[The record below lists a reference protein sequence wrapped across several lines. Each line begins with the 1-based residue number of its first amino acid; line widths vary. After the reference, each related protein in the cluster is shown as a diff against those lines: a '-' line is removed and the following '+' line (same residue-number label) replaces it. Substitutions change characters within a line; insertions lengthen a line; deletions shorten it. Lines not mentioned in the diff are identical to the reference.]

1 MYHRI
6 VRLFVLF
13 ASALFLL
20 LTSNTTAFSAAPSP
34 IQQDTP
40 VNVPLDADAL
50 EQFWQELYPSA
61 GLIGTA
67 NNTNVYT
74 SELLAKATPDECFN
88 GIGADESADPVPD
101 CPNGQPKVNEA
112 YVWGMTPYEETIWF
126 GTAPNVH
133 CLVMGAYLG
142 STAPAVTDSYT
153 CEFGAGP
160 NPTLNVNAPAIG
172 DWRSPKLYIY
182 DNAAKELVD
191 VSPNGSTGY
200 IRDTRFVSTTLGI
213 RSAATFGDYVFF
225 AGPALLPSG
234 SINIFLYDAANRAY
248 LGSYNLTGYNNIR
261 KWLVVDDVLYTAV
274 GKASGGAVLRYT
286 GDPSSATLADR
297 FQFEEVG
304 LLDADGAELALHDG
318 RIFVNTWPSG
328 LGSVV
333 AGLYMSPVVP
343 DGGLTNADAGGWV
356 KVFSYDEYEPDPVVA

>member
-142 STAPAVTDSYT
+142 ATAPAVTDSYT

-213 RSAATFGDYVFF
+213 RSAATFGD
-225 AGPALLPSG
+225 
-234 SINIFLYDAANRAY
+234 
-248 LGSYNLTGYNNIR
+248 
-261 KWLVVDDVLYTAV
+261 
-274 GKASGGAVLRYT
+274 
-286 GDPSSATLADR
+286 
-297 FQFEEVG
+297 
-304 LLDADGAELALHDG
+304 
-318 RIFVNTWPSG
+318 
-328 LGSVV
+328 
-333 AGLYMSPVVP
+333 
-343 DGGLTNADAGGWV
+343 
-356 KVFSYDEYEPDPVVA
+356 